1 VTLDTRRAAARC
13 VVPPMMERS
22 VRDRIEPSRKCPACG
37 KDVDVLRAGHVAILD
52 GQFHY
57 FCDEWC
63 KRDLLSSRSSRLPS
77 EVQTTSPPAVAPISV
92 VASTSRPVLRESEAL
107 TGKRHDSTLPIST
120 EREREPAI
128 EEAPRTLPSPVAA
141 TLPPPL
147 SSERSRT
154 HLVAA
159 PEREV
164 HVGDHHSGVERDS
177 MSRPRVA
184 WFTRGGLP
192 PVVATLGIALGVL
205 AALVSLA
212 GPAANLL
219 RLPFAAFSVAV
230 VLVHWALSP
239 REPESAHPV
248 LYFAPLLG
256 GIVAAVWGFVRSD
269 PLALGF
275 ASFAGL
281 AAAAALASDLLV
293 IGATRSTR
301 AARERIARGL
311 VAPVRIVRDNESVL
325 MTPFDVKPGEQVVV
339 EAGETVGVDI
349 VVTAGDALVV
359 PWLDAPA
366 EGSKREGDPFVAGGK
381 ILSGRLRGTTT
392 WAGADRAFYRL
403 ALSPKLRV
411 DLAAPLA
418 RGLRLSVERGAPI
431 AGALVAIANYA
442 GGARGPEILASACAV
457 TLAIGARAVVSAV
470 ALHHSRGQLTALSH
484 GIVYKD
490 AAAMDTAGRAA
501 VAVLCP
507 RGTVLIGEP
516 EIVALETLG
525 NVDEG
530 RVMALAAGAEA
541 ASTHPFASAILRA
554 ARTREERPENV
565 RSATVHAGLGVT
577 ALAASGER
585 LVVGSRALLLQEKVS
600 VAVADARVTELEAQ
614 GRSVLLVALA
624 EKLVGLI
631 ALQDGLRPGAR
642 AAVQRLLDAQI
653 EPVLLSGEA
662 RETCETIG
670 RALDIEHIRPE
681 VLPADRGAEVRA
693 LGEGG
698 HVVAVLGH
706 PATDDASLGAADV
719 SVALGA
725 AGSTPGEW
733 TVSLASDDVR
743 DAARALSL
751 AHDVRDRAKKAMALG
766 LSPGIVAAL
775 AVASGLLPLSVAPV
789 GLLLGAIA
797 AIVHARTYEPRTV
810 L

>member
-1 VTLDTRRAAARC
+1 
-13 VVPPMMERS
+13 
-22 VRDRIEPSRKCPACG
+22 
-37 KDVDVLRAGHVAILD
+37 
-52 GQFHY
+52 
-57 FCDEWC
+57 
-63 KRDLLSSRSSRLPS
+63 
-77 EVQTTSPPAVAPISV
+77 
-92 VASTSRPVLRESEAL
+92 
-107 TGKRHDSTLPIST
+107 
-120 EREREPAI
+120 
-128 EEAPRTLPSPVAA
+128 
-141 TLPPPL
+141 
-147 SSERSRT
+147 
-154 HLVAA
+154 
-159 PEREV
+159 
-164 HVGDHHSGVERDS
+164 
-177 MSRPRVA
+177 
-184 WFTRGGLP
+184 
-192 PVVATLGIALGVL
+192 
-205 AALVSLA
+205 
-212 GPAANLL
+212 
-219 RLPFAAFSVAV
+219 
-230 VLVHWALSP
+230 
-239 REPESAHPV
+239 
-248 LYFAPLLG
+248 
-256 GIVAAVWGFVRSD
+256 
-269 PLALGF
+269 
-275 ASFAGL
+275 
-281 AAAAALASDLLV
+281 
-293 IGATRSTR
+293 
-301 AARERIARGL
+301 
-311 VAPVRIVRDNESVL
+311 
-325 MTPFDVKPGEQVVV
+325 
-339 EAGETVGVDI
+339 
-349 VVTAGDALVV
+349 
-359 PWLDAPA
+359 
-366 EGSKREGDPFVAGGK
+366 
-381 ILSGRLRGTTT
+381 
-392 WAGADRAFYRL
+392 
-403 ALSPKLRV
+403 
-411 DLAAPLA
+411 
-418 RGLRLSVERGAPI
+418 
-431 AGALVAIANYA
+431 
-442 GGARGPEILASACAV
+442 
-457 TLAIGARAVVSAV
+457 
-470 ALHHSRGQLTALSH
+470 
-484 GIVYKD
+484 
-490 AAAMDTAGRAA
+490 
-501 VAVLCP
+501 
-507 RGTVLIGEP
+507 VLIGEP